1 MLLPACSL
9 TLSLS
14 VTSLPA
20 STVGADVGEADTLG
34 AAVGALDVGVAL
46 VGVALGALVGA
57 DEVVVGADVG
67 ENVIVAMCML
77 LGTDVGLVVGAPDVL
92 VGTRVGELVGAL
104 LASVGVLVPDG
115 SSCISS

>member
-46 VGVALGALVGA
+46 VGVALGALVGVDVLVVGA
-57 DEVVVGADVG
+57 DVGEAVNDVVVGADVG
-67 ENVIVAMCML
+67 ASL
-77 LGTDVGLVVGAPDVL
+77 QSLQDLAQLVCKAVNWAVFNTP
-92 VGTRVGELVGAL
+92 
-104 LASVGVLVPDG
+104 S
-115 SSCISS
+115 